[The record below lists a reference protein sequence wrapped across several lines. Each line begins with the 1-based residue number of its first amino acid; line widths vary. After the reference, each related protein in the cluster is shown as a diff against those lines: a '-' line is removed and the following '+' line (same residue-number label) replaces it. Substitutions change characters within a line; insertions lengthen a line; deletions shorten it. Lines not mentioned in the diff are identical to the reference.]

1 MVSKND
7 CTDCALGAGAGY
19 LTYKGANKYSNKLKA
34 NYAKKVM
41 TNMQNLSQAESATLR
56 KAVVDAFEVAGL
68 ETKGCMFHNVNP
80 DNMKSMDALLTK
92 NIKDRIMNL
101 KIAKKF
107 AKLKPLS
114 PEEEKQLEKV
124 LSDLIKNKKYKEA
137 WKEFKKAHT
146 KDSVKSSGK
155 IIETDKSISK
165 ILKTVAEGKN
175 AFYHPISKDI
185 MVNVD
190 KLGSASFHEMGHALN
205 ASGSKFLKAL
215 SIGRHV
221 TKRFV
226 PVILAVGLLKSN
238 KKDGQ
243 EPNGVIDKTTTFI
256 KNNVGK
262 LTFAALI
269 PTLAEE
275 GIASI
280 RGSHLAKKVLSPEV
294 LKKLNKSYFLAWTT
308 YLLASL
314 LAAGTVKLSTVV
326 RDKIAE
332 K

>member
-56 KAVVDAFEVAGL
+56 KAVVDAFEVADL
-68 ETKGCMFHNVNP
+68 EAKGCMFHNVNP

-137 WKEFKKAHT
+137 WKE
-146 KDSVKSSGK
+146 
-155 IIETDKSISK
+155 
-165 ILKTVAEGKN
+165 
-175 AFYHPISKDI
+175 
-185 MVNVD
+185 
-190 KLGSASFHEMGHALN
+190 AS
-205 ASGSKFLKAL
+205 
-215 SIGRHV
+215 
-221 TKRFV
+221 
-226 PVILAVGLLKSN
+226 
-238 KKDGQ
+238 
-243 EPNGVIDKTTTFI
+243 
-256 KNNVGK
+256 
-262 LTFAALI
+262 
-269 PTLAEE
+269 
-275 GIASI
+275 
-280 RGSHLAKKVLSPEV
+280 
-294 LKKLNKSYFLAWTT
+294 
-308 YLLASL
+308 
-314 LAAGTVKLSTVV
+314 
-326 RDKIAE
+326 
-332 K
+332 